1 MTEKLRV
8 YELAKEMLVDSK
20 VVIRIISQLGEPVR
34 NHMSTMTPET
44 REKVVA
50 ILTGKAKVEDFLER
64 PTAKP
69 QASLKERPAAEQRPE
84 KKEVK
89 PPVKRPEPDRQT
101 RQQAFRAQPRKKITL
116 SGPIRVADLSQL
128 MGVPAVEIIKRL
140 MLLGIMASIN
150 QDIEPDVAQM
160 VASDMGFEV
169 EQVISEPE
177 LIPEEEETEERP
189 EDLKPRPPVV
199 TVMGHVD
206 HGKTSLLDAIRHA
219 NVTASEAGGIT
230 QHIGAY
236 TVRVGD
242 KQIVFIDTP
251 GHEAFTAMRARGAQ
265 VTDIAVLVVAADDGV
280 MPQTVEAINHAKAAG
295 VPIVVAINKIDKP
308 GANPERVKQQLTEHG
323 LVPEE
328 WGGDVIAVP
337 VSARTKAGLDQLLE
351 MILLVA
357 EMEELKANPNRP
369 AKGTVIEAEL
379 DKGRGPVA
387 TVVIRTGTLK
397 VGDAVVVGQTWG
409 KVRAL
414 SDDTGRRIKKVGPSM
429 PAEVVGL
436 EAVPEAGDL
445 MVVVEDEKKARAISL
460 KRQEKHREELVRVT
474 KRATLE
480 DLFAEDG
487 DVRELNLVI
496 KGDVQGS
503 VEALRGSIE
512 KLSGDEVKVSIIHSG
527 VGAITESD
535 VMLAAASDAI
545 ILGFNV
551 RPDPNARRAAEAERV
566 DIKTYRVIYEA
577 IDNIKAA
584 LTGMLK
590 PRYKETV
597 IGRADVRQVFRLP
610 KGQVAAGC
618 YVTEGRVTRNASIRL
633 IRDGVIVHEGR
644 IESLRRFKEDVREVH
659 AGFECGI
666 SIEKFIDVR
675 EGDHMEAYILEEVPR
690 NAASGAAATKR

>member
-1 MTEKLRV
+1 MTDKFRV

-20 VVIRIISQLGEPVR
+20 VIIRIISQLGEPVK
-34 NHMSTMTPET
+34 NHMSTMSPET
-44 REKVVA
+44 REKVMA

-64 PTAKP
+64 PAAKP
-69 QASLKERPAAEQRPE
+69 QVSPKERPAEGQRPRQE
-84 KKEVK
+84 QK
-89 PPVKRPEPDRQT
+89 PPAKRPEPERQT
-101 RQQAFRAQPRKKITL
+101 RQQAFRAQPKKKITL

-140 MLLGIMASIN
+140 MLLGVMASIN

-169 EQVISEPE
+169 EQVITEPE
-177 LIPEEEETEERP
+177 LIPEEQETEEPP
-189 EDLKPRPPVV
+189 EQMKPRPPVV

-265 VTDIAVLVVAADDGV
+265 VTDVAVLVVAADDGV

-308 GANPERVKQQLTEHG
+308 GANPERVKQQLTEYG

-414 SDDTGRRIKKVGPSM
+414 LDDAGRRIKKVGPSM

-445 MVVVEDEKKARAISL
+445 LVVVEDEKKARAISL

-480 DLFAEDG
+480 DLFAEDA

-503 VEALRGSIE
+503 VEALRGSIA

-566 DIKTYRVIYEA
+566 DIRTYRVIYEA
-577 IDNIKAA
+577 IDDIKAA

-590 PRYKETV
+590 PKYKETV
-597 IGRADVRQVFRLP
+597 IGRAEVRQIFRLP

-618 YVTEGRVTRNASIRL
+618 YVTEGKVTRNASIRL

-644 IESLRRFKEDVREVH
+644 IESLRRFKDDVREVQ
-659 AGFECGI
+659 AGFECGM
-666 SIEKFIDVR
+666 SLEKFMDVR
-675 EGDHMEAYILEEVPR
+675 EGDHLEAFILEEVPR
-690 NAASGAAATKR
+690 NAASGAAASKR